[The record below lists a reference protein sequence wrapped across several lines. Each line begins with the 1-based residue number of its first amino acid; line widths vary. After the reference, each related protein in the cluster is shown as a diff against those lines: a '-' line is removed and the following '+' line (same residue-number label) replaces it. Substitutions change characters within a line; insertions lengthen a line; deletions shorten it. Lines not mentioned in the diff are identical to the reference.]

1 MTMKEEDIISIERV
15 EPPADVKRKMHREF
29 LPKKIQETMISM
41 RDGESF
47 FLKAEN
53 QEKKMFTLRSMVYRH
68 YERNGKE
75 FKYSLNK
82 EIKDGS
88 AGIRVYKYRSIEAK
102 PSRGEDGDLHKHS

>member
-1 MTMKEEDIISIERV
+1 MTMNEEDIISIERV

-29 LPKKIQETMISM
+29 LPKNIQKTMLSM

-47 FLKAEN
+47 FLKAED

-68 YERNGKE
+68 YEKHGKG

-82 EIKDGS
+82 EIKEGS
-88 AGIRVYKYRSIEAK
+88 AGIRVYKYRA
-102 PSRGEDGDLHKHS
+102 EDGDLHKQS